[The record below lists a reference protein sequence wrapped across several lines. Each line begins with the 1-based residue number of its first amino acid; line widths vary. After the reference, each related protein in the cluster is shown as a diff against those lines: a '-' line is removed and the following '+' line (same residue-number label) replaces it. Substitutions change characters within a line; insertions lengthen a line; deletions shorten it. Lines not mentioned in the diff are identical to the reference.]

1 MHTRKLESRSLSPV
15 FQSQRRV
22 SLYSQQ
28 PSIRNKMG
36 SFLTL
41 SEALLFPVTVQ
52 RRAYQVPENVC
63 NYVRNTEGCF
73 SCSFGSDSPIVHK
86 HPKNDKTPSFLILYH
101 FQVQAAI
108 TGYLNSAENAVW
120 SLRKGVI

>member
-1 MHTRKLESRSLSPV
+1 MFR
-15 FQSQRRV
+15 SQRRV
-22 SLYSQQ
+22 SLYSHQ
-28 PSIRNKMG
+28 PSIRNKVG
-36 SFLTL
+36 PFFTL
-41 SEALLFPVTVQ
+41 SETLLFPVPVQ
-52 RRAYQVPENVC
+52 RRVYQVPENVC

-73 SCSFGSDSPIVHK
+73 SCSFGSDSLIVCK
-86 HPKNDKTPSFLILYH
+86 HPKNDKTPSFLILHH